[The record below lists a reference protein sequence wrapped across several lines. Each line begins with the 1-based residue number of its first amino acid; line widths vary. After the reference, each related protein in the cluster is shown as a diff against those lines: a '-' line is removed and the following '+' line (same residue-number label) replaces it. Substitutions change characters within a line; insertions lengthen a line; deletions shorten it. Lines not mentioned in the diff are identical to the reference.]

1 MLVGSVQ
8 GVDEWGASDGRCRED
23 GDRGGRQ
30 GVLRDEHADVTR
42 ESVRAV
48 VPESLEA
55 GVSDLVAMRGEA
67 A

>member
-1 MLVGSVQ
+1 MAIEEVVT
-8 GVDEWGASDGRCRED
+8 
-23 GDRGGRQ
+23 